1 MRMLRSLTL
10 QQIADV
16 GARAASLFGLW
27 LILTGADPDDL
38 AVGALAAVA
47 ATWISLRLLPPSG
60 RRIRLLALVAMA
72 LPLAREAI
80 WAGAD
85 VAWRA
90 LDPRLPLLPGFVTY
104 RLTLPPGF
112 ARDAFGALAS
122 LLPGTVAAGR
132 ENGNELQVHCL
143 DTRLPVAAQLATHEA
158 AIANTLGRRNDV

>member
-1 MRMLRSLTL
+1 MRMLRGLTL
-10 QQIADV
+10 QQIADL

-27 LILTGADPDDL
+27 LILTGADRADL

-47 ATWISLRLLPPSG
+47 ATWVSLRLLPPSG

-72 LPLAREAI
+72 LPLAREGI

-85 VAWRA
+85 VARRA
-90 LDPRLPLLPGFVTY
+90 LDPRLPLRPGFVTY
-104 RLTLPPGF
+104 RLKLPPGF

-132 ENGNELQVHCL
+132 ENGDELQVHCL

-158 AIANTLGRRNDV
+158 AIANTLGRRDGV